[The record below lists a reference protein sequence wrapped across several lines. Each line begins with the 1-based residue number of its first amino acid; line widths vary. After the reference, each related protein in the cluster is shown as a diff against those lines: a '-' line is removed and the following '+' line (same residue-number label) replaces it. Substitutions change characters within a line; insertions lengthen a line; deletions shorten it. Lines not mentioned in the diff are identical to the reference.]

1 MACGRSTCNM
11 VTVSY
16 SKQRVANMKAI
27 GIMTIKMASESS
39 NMQTATNIKAS
50 GGRAEDMAK
59 ASYSVQM
66 AAIML
71 LAFGVMAIKFNDTS
85 FCEAEQSER

>member
-1 MACGRSTCNM
+1 MACGKIAFNM

-16 SKQRVANMKAI
+16 SKQMVANMKASGKI
-27 GIMTIKMASESS
+27 TIKMASESS

-50 GGRAEDMAK
+50 GGRAEDRAK

-66 AAIML
+66 AAILL
-71 LAFGVMAIKFNDTS
+71 LAFGIMAIKFNDTS
-85 FCEAEQSER
+85 FCEAEQIER